1 VSQDRTD
8 NTKKK
13 ERKKQQ
19 ERERERTREKKR
31 HEKELE
37 RTRESFNQKH
47 LNHKSTTFCSREKK
61 TQKTLS
67 LNTSNGEPRSGGN
80 LERVTREKRERGACL
95 IVCVVVFSLFSFSL
109 IKEARAKSAKDSV
122 PLNEVTPYLR
132 RVFVD
137 PKQIIKRDESFSL
150 FSIVLFPRTRGRR
163 RRFLL
168 LLCCFLLSSSPN
180 LSSLFTTRSRKSRF
194 CDHTCSDLLRPLLT
208 HTLPN
213 RRAWTARRKIHSGP
227 RSRSGRLYV

>member
-1 VSQDRTD
+1 MKETRTVEKIFQYEYVLLAQTEEKHFFSCVLVFFLVSERTEQ
-8 NTKKK
+8 TTRKRKK
-13 ERKKQQ
+13 ERSNK
-19 ERERERTREKKR
+19 REREKRTREKKR
-31 HEKELE
+31 EKELE

-47 LNHKSTTFCSREKK
+47 LNRKSTTFCSREKK

-95 IVCVVVFSLFSFSL
+95 IVRVVVFSLFSFSL

-137 PKQIIKRDESFSL
+137 PIRNIIKRDESFSL
-150 FSIVLFPRTRGRR
+150 FSIVLFSTNERTTKTI
-163 RRFLL
+163 LA
-168 LLCCFLLSSSPN
+168 SSVV
-180 LSSLFTTRSRKSRF
+180 LSSLVVTESLVVVYHSFT
-194 CDHTCSDLLRPLLT
+194 
-208 HTLPN
+208 
-213 RRAWTARRKIHSGP
+213 
-227 RSRSGRLYV
+227 

>member
-1 VSQDRTD
+1 MRKYSNSTDRGEALFLVSFVFFLLGVRKDRTD

-13 ERKKQQ
+13 ERKKQR

-31 HEKELE
+31 EKELE

-47 LNHKSTTFCSREKK
+47 LNRKSTTFCSREKK

-137 PKQIIKRDESFSL
+137 PIRNIIKRDESFSL
-150 FSIVLFPRTRGRR
+150 FSIVLFSTNERTTKTI
-163 RRFLL
+163 LA
-168 LLCCFLLSSSPN
+168 SSVV
-180 LSSLFTTRSRKSRF
+180 LFSLVVTESLVVVYHSFT
-194 CDHTCSDLLRPLLT
+194 
-208 HTLPN
+208 
-213 RRAWTARRKIHSGP
+213 
-227 RSRSGRLYV
+227 

>member
-1 VSQDRTD
+1 MRKYSNSTDRGEALFLVRFVFSWCQEEQTTR
-8 NTKKK
+8 TKKK

-47 LNHKSTTFCSREKK
+47 MNHKSTTFCREKK
-61 TQKTLS
+61 HREKTLS

-137 PKQIIKRDESFSL
+137 PIRNIIKRDESFSL
-150 FSIVLFPRTRGRR
+150 FSIVLFSTNERTTKTI
-163 RRFLL
+163 LA
-168 LLCCFLLSSSPN
+168 SSVV
-180 LSSLFTTRSRKSRF
+180 LSSLVVTESLVVVYHSFT
-194 CDHTCSDLLRPLLT
+194 
-208 HTLPN
+208 
-213 RRAWTARRKIHSGP
+213 
-227 RSRSGRLYV
+227 

>member
-1 VSQDRTD
+1 MRKYSNSTDRGEALFLVRFVFSWCQEEQTTR
-8 NTKKK
+8 TKKK

-31 HEKELE
+31 EKELE

-137 PKQIIKRDESFSL
+137 PIRNIIKRDESFSL
-150 FSIVLFPRTRGRR
+150 FSIVLFSTNERTTKTI
-163 RRFLL
+163 LA
-168 LLCCFLLSSSPN
+168 SSVV
-180 LSSLFTTRSRKSRF
+180 LFSLVVTESLVVVYHSFT
-194 CDHTCSDLLRPLLT
+194 
-208 HTLPN
+208 
-213 RRAWTARRKIHSGP
+213 
-227 RSRSGRLYV
+227 

>member
-1 VSQDRTD
+1 VRFFFLVSERTEQ
-8 NTKKK
+8 TTRKRKK
-13 ERKKQQ
+13 ERKR

-31 HEKELE
+31 EKELE

-47 LNHKSTTFCSREKK
+47 LNRKSTTFCSREKK

-137 PKQIIKRDESFSL
+137 PIRNIIKRDESFSL
-150 FSIVLFPRTRGRR
+150 FSIVLFSTNERTTKTI
-163 RRFLL
+163 LA
-168 LLCCFLLSSSPN
+168 SSVV
-180 LSSLFTTRSRKSRF
+180 LFSLVVTESLVVVYHSFT
-194 CDHTCSDLLRPLLT
+194 
-208 HTLPN
+208 
-213 RRAWTARRKIHSGP
+213 
-227 RSRSGRLYV
+227 

>member
-1 VSQDRTD
+1 MCHRTEQ
-8 NTKKK
+8 TTLEK
-13 ERKKQQ
+13 ERKK
-19 ERERERTREKKR
+19 EATRERERTREKKR
-31 HEKELE
+31 EKELE

-47 LNHKSTTFCSREKK
+47 LNRKSTTFCSREKK

-95 IVCVVVFSLFSFSL
+95 IVRVVVFSLFSFSL

-137 PKQIIKRDESFSL
+137 PIRNIIKRDESFSL
-150 FSIVLFPRTRGRR
+150 FSIVLFSTNERTTKTI
-163 RRFLL
+163 LA
-168 LLCCFLLSSSPN
+168 SSVV
-180 LSSLFTTRSRKSRF
+180 LFSLVVTESLVVVYHSFT
-194 CDHTCSDLLRPLLT
+194 
-208 HTLPN
+208 
-213 RRAWTARRKIHSGP
+213 
-227 RSRSGRLYV
+227 

>member
-1 VSQDRTD
+1 MMKETRTVEKIFQYVLLEQTEEKHFFSCVLVFFFLVSERTEQ
-8 NTKKK
+8 TTRKRKK
-13 ERKKQQ
+13 ERSNK
-19 ERERERTREKKR
+19 REREKRTREKKR
-31 HEKELE
+31 EKELE

-137 PKQIIKRDESFSL
+137 PIRNIIKRDESFSL
-150 FSIVLFPRTRGRR
+150 FSIVLFSTNERTTKTI
-163 RRFLL
+163 LA
-168 LLCCFLLSSSPN
+168 SSVV
-180 LSSLFTTRSRKSRF
+180 LSSLVVTESLVVVYHSFT
-194 CDHTCSDLLRPLLT
+194 
-208 HTLPN
+208 
-213 RRAWTARRKIHSGP
+213 
-227 RSRSGRLYV
+227 

>member
-1 VSQDRTD
+1 MMKETRTVEKIFQYVLLEQTEEKHFFSCVLVFFLVSERTEQ
-8 NTKKK
+8 TTRKRKK
-13 ERKKQQ
+13 ERSNKREREN
-19 ERERERTREKKR
+19 ERERKRERKNLRE
-31 HEKELE
+31 
-37 RTRESFNQKH
+37 RESPSFNQKH
-47 LNHKSTTFCSREKK
+47 LNRKSTTFCSREKK

-137 PKQIIKRDESFSL
+137 PIRNIIKRDESFSL
-150 FSIVLFPRTRGRR
+150 FSIVLFSTNERTTKTI
-163 RRFLL
+163 LA
-168 LLCCFLLSSSPN
+168 SSVV
-180 LSSLFTTRSRKSRF
+180 LSSLVVTESLVVVYHSFT
-194 CDHTCSDLLRPLLT
+194 
-208 HTLPN
+208 
-213 RRAWTARRKIHSGP
+213 
-227 RSRSGRLYV
+227 

>member
-1 VSQDRTD
+1 MRFGFFFLGVRKDRTD

-47 LNHKSTTFCSREKK
+47 LNHKSTTFCREKK

-137 PKQIIKRDESFSL
+137 PIRNIIKRDESFSL
-150 FSIVLFPRTRGRR
+150 FSIVLFSTNERTTKTI
-163 RRFLL
+163 LA
-168 LLCCFLLSSSPN
+168 SSVV
-180 LSSLFTTRSRKSRF
+180 LSSLVVTESLVVVYHSFT
-194 CDHTCSDLLRPLLT
+194 
-208 HTLPN
+208 
-213 RRAWTARRKIHSGP
+213 
-227 RSRSGRLYV
+227 

>member
-1 VSQDRTD
+1 MKETRTVEKIFQYVLLEQTEEKHFFSCVLVFFFLVSERTEQ
-8 NTKKK
+8 TTRKRKK
-13 ERKKQQ
+13 ERSNKREREN
-19 ERERERTREKKR
+19 ERERKRERKNLRE
-31 HEKELE
+31 
-37 RTRESFNQKH
+37 RESPSFNQKH
-47 LNHKSTTFCSREKK
+47 LNRKSTTFCSREKK

-137 PKQIIKRDESFSL
+137 PIRNIIKRDESFSL
-150 FSIVLFPRTRGRR
+150 FSIVLFSTNERTTKTI
-163 RRFLL
+163 LA
-168 LLCCFLLSSSPN
+168 SSVV
-180 LSSLFTTRSRKSRF
+180 LSSLVVTESLVVVYHSFT
-194 CDHTCSDLLRPLLT
+194 
-208 HTLPN
+208 
-213 RRAWTARRKIHSGP
+213 
-227 RSRSGRLYV
+227 

>member
-1 VSQDRTD
+1 LRKYSNSTDRGEALFLVRFVFSWCQEEQTTR
-8 NTKKK
+8 TKKK

-31 HEKELE
+31 EKELE

-137 PKQIIKRDESFSL
+137 PIRNIIKRDESFSL
-150 FSIVLFPRTRGRR
+150 FSIVLFSTNERTTKTI
-163 RRFLL
+163 LA
-168 LLCCFLLSSSPN
+168 SSVV
-180 LSSLFTTRSRKSRF
+180 LSSLVVTESLVVVYHSFT
-194 CDHTCSDLLRPLLT
+194 
-208 HTLPN
+208 
-213 RRAWTARRKIHSGP
+213 
-227 RSRSGRLYV
+227 

>member
-1 VSQDRTD
+1 MSERTEQ
-8 NTKKK
+8 TTRKRKK
-13 ERKKQQ
+13 ERSNK
-19 ERERERTREKKR
+19 REREKRTREKKR
-31 HEKELE
+31 EKELE

-137 PKQIIKRDESFSL
+137 PIRNKL
-150 FSIVLFPRTRGRR
+150 
-163 RRFLL
+163 
-168 LLCCFLLSSSPN
+168 
-180 LSSLFTTRSRKSRF
+180 
-194 CDHTCSDLLRPLLT
+194 
-208 HTLPN
+208 
-213 RRAWTARRKIHSGP
+213 
-227 RSRSGRLYV
+227 

>member
-1 VSQDRTD
+1 MSERTEQ
-8 NTKKK
+8 TTRKRKK
-13 ERKKQQ
+13 ERSNKREREN
-19 ERERERTREKKR
+19 ERERKRERKNLRE
-31 HEKELE
+31 
-37 RTRESFNQKH
+37 RESPSFNQKH
-47 LNHKSTTFCSREKK
+47 LNRKSTTFCSREKK

-150 FSIVLFPRTRGRR
+150 FSIVLFSTNERTTKTI
-163 RRFLL
+163 LA
-168 LLCCFLLSSSPN
+168 SSVV
-180 LSSLFTTRSRKSRF
+180 LSSLVVTESLVVVYHSFT
-194 CDHTCSDLLRPLLT
+194 
-208 HTLPN
+208 
-213 RRAWTARRKIHSGP
+213 
-227 RSRSGRLYV
+227 

>member
-1 VSQDRTD
+1 M
-8 NTKKK
+8 
-13 ERKKQQ
+13 
-19 ERERERTREKKR
+19 
-31 HEKELE
+31 
-37 RTRESFNQKH
+37 RTRESFKNQKH
-47 LNHKSTTFCSREKK
+47 MNRKSTTFCSREKK

-137 PKQIIKRDESFSL
+137 PIRNIIK
-150 FSIVLFPRTRGRR
+150 
-163 RRFLL
+163 
-168 LLCCFLLSSSPN
+168 
-180 LSSLFTTRSRKSRF
+180 
-194 CDHTCSDLLRPLLT
+194 
-208 HTLPN
+208 
-213 RRAWTARRKIHSGP
+213 ARRIFLS
-227 RSRSGRLYV
+227 L

>member
-1 VSQDRTD
+1 MMKETRTVEKIFQYVLLEQTEEKHFFSCVLVFFLVSERTEQ
-8 NTKKK
+8 TTRKRKK
-13 ERKKQQ
+13 ERSNK
-19 ERERERTREKKR
+19 REREKRTREKKR
-31 HEKELE
+31 EKELE

-137 PKQIIKRDESFSL
+137 PIRNIIKRDESFSL
-150 FSIVLFPRTRGRR
+150 FSIVLFSTNERTTKTI
-163 RRFLL
+163 LA
-168 LLCCFLLSSSPN
+168 SSVV
-180 LSSLFTTRSRKSRF
+180 LSSLVVTESLVVVYHSFT
-194 CDHTCSDLLRPLLT
+194 
-208 HTLPN
+208 
-213 RRAWTARRKIHSGP
+213 
-227 RSRSGRLYV
+227 

>member
-1 VSQDRTD
+1 MRFFFLVSERTEQ
-8 NTKKK
+8 TTRKRKK
-13 ERKKQQ
+13 ERRN

-31 HEKELE
+31 EKELE

-47 LNHKSTTFCSREKK
+47 LNRKSTTFCSREKK

-137 PKQIIKRDESFSL
+137 PIRNIIKRDESFSL
-150 FSIVLFPRTRGRR
+150 FSIVLFSTNERTTKTI
-163 RRFLL
+163 LA
-168 LLCCFLLSSSPN
+168 SSVV
-180 LSSLFTTRSRKSRF
+180 LFSLVVTESLVVVYHSFT
-194 CDHTCSDLLRPLLT
+194 
-208 HTLPN
+208 
-213 RRAWTARRKIHSGP
+213 
-227 RSRSGRLYV
+227 

>member
-1 VSQDRTD
+1 MSFGFFFLGVTERTEQ
-8 NTKKK
+8 TTRKRKK
-13 ERKKQQ
+13 ERSNK
-19 ERERERTREKKR
+19 RERERTREKKR
-31 HEKELE
+31 EKELE

-47 LNHKSTTFCSREKK
+47 LNRKSTTFCSREKK

-95 IVCVVVFSLFSFSL
+95 IVRSCVFSLFSFSL

-137 PKQIIKRDESFSL
+137 PIRNIIKRDESFSL
-150 FSIVLFPRTRGRR
+150 FSIVLFSTNERTTKTI
-163 RRFLL
+163 LA
-168 LLCCFLLSSSPN
+168 SSVV
-180 LSSLFTTRSRKSRF
+180 LFSLVVTESLVVVYHSFT
-194 CDHTCSDLLRPLLT
+194 
-208 HTLPN
+208 
-213 RRAWTARRKIHSGP
+213 
-227 RSRSGRLYV
+227 

>member
-1 VSQDRTD
+1 VSERTEQ
-8 NTKKK
+8 TTRKRKK
-13 ERKKQQ
+13 ERSNKREREN
-19 ERERERTREKKR
+19 ERERKRERKNLRE
-31 HEKELE
+31 
-37 RTRESFNQKH
+37 RESPSFNQKH
-47 LNHKSTTFCSREKK
+47 LNRKSTTFCSREKK

-137 PKQIIKRDESFSL
+137 PIRNIIKRDESFSL
-150 FSIVLFPRTRGRR
+150 FSIVLFSTNERTTKTI
-163 RRFLL
+163 LA
-168 LLCCFLLSSSPN
+168 SSVV
-180 LSSLFTTRSRKSRF
+180 LSSLVVTESLVVVYHSFT
-194 CDHTCSDLLRPLLT
+194 
-208 HTLPN
+208 
-213 RRAWTARRKIHSGP
+213 
-227 RSRSGRLYV
+227 

>member
-1 VSQDRTD
+1 MRKYSNSTDRGEALFLVRFVFSWCQEEQTTR
-8 NTKKK
+8 TKKK

-47 LNHKSTTFCSREKK
+47 LNHKSTTFCREKK

-137 PKQIIKRDESFSL
+137 PIRNIIKRDESFSL
-150 FSIVLFPRTRGRR
+150 FSIVLFSTNERTTKTI
-163 RRFLL
+163 LA
-168 LLCCFLLSSSPN
+168 SSVV
-180 LSSLFTTRSRKSRF
+180 LSSLVVTESLVVVYHSFT
-194 CDHTCSDLLRPLLT
+194 
-208 HTLPN
+208 
-213 RRAWTARRKIHSGP
+213 
-227 RSRSGRLYV
+227 

>member
-1 VSQDRTD
+1 MRKYS
-8 NTKKK
+8 NTYYWHRRQRRSTFSRAFFFSWCQKGQNRQHEK
-13 ERKKQQ
+13 ERKKEAT

-31 HEKELE
+31 EKELE

-47 LNHKSTTFCSREKK
+47 LNRKSTTFCSREKK

-137 PKQIIKRDESFSL
+137 PIRNIIKRDESFSL
-150 FSIVLFPRTRGRR
+150 FSIVLFSTNERTTKTI
-163 RRFLL
+163 LA
-168 LLCCFLLSSSPN
+168 SSVV
-180 LSSLFTTRSRKSRF
+180 LFSLVVTESLVVVYHSFT
-194 CDHTCSDLLRPLLT
+194 
-208 HTLPN
+208 
-213 RRAWTARRKIHSGP
+213 
-227 RSRSGRLYV
+227 